1 MRQPEELRRAR
12 SELKAAL
19 DRYAAL
25 YDFSPAGYLT
35 LDTSGTI
42 MEANLRAGTLL
53 GVNQKE
59 LIGQSFGHFVAQDDQ
74 DTLQRHCQE
83 VFKTGTPQSCEVRLT
98 EKPGASCCVHLES
111 IVMYEEPGHRAYW
124 RTALLDITER
134 KRAEQE
140 QARLIEDLTRSQ
152 QHFQSLFHWIPSAV
166 GISTV
171 ADGRFIDVN
180 EGFSG
185 LTGYRREEVIGRT
198 TLELGM
204 WADPSQRAIV
214 IQEILEQGFL
224 HNREG
229 QLRTKS
235 GEIRSLMISVH
246 SIQLEGT
253 PCLIYLAHDITERK
267 LAEEAL
273 KVSERQFAS
282 FMDNL
287 PGFAWIKDAQGRHL
301 YANRLFQESLV
312 KHGDWKEKT
321 AFELWPR
328 EIAAKYEIDDQKV
341 LTSGAP
347 LQAIEPYV
355 QDGEVRHALV
365 SKFPIEDYKGVSG
378 LMGGIA
384 IDITERMQVEEAL
397 RKSEDRY
404 RALYQD
410 SPFMYFTVSADG
422 AILSVNRLGAES
434 LGFLVE
440 ELIGRPVLSIFHEE
454 DRAAARVSLDRSL
467 ANPTDLATWEFRK
480 VRKGGTILWVR
491 ETVRLIEDDCGA
503 LVMLLA
509 CEDITER
516 KRAEEALR
524 ESESRFRIM
533 ADTAPTLIWMSGL
546 DKLCIYFNQVWLDYT
561 GRTME
566 QELGKGWV
574 DSVHPGDFDRC
585 WKTYA
590 EAFDRREPF
599 QMEYRLRKADGH
611 YGWVFDKGVPR
622 YFPSGEFAGYI
633 GTCID
638 ITERKWAETA
648 LQASDAFTRAVLN
661 SLSAYVCVL
670 DKEGIIVATNDAWK
684 EFARQDVESAFISGE
699 VSDHYLDHCRHTIT
713 GDTVTDQAVLNGVED
728 VLAGRELGFSYEYA
742 CQLPTEER
750 WFLVRVT
757 PLKDARGVVISHT
770 DISRRVRM
778 GLALEQHAVLLGEKQ
793 KELESLAGKLIE
805 AQEGERKRIARELH
819 DDFNQRLAALSLELE
834 GMERAPLAPSELMV
848 QQLAAIRIQ
857 AGKLSDD
864 LHDLAYRLHPSLL
877 EHVGLEVAVRDHVAE
892 FAKRTGL
899 PVRFIVREV
908 PKTLSSEVATNLF
921 RVLQESLQNVSKH
934 AQATDVTV
942 RLSGSSKGIGLS
954 VRDNGKG
961 FDLEDKNASVKGLGV
976 VSMQER
982 ARGLGGFLRIH
993 SLPKNGTKVCV
1004 WIPHVQEDA

>member
-1 MRQPEELRRAR
+1 MENPD
-12 SELKAAL
+12 AA
-19 DRYAAL
+19 
-25 YDFSPAGYLT
+25 
-35 LDTSGTI
+35 
-42 MEANLRAGTLL
+42 
-53 GVNQKE
+53 
-59 LIGQSFGHFVAQDDQ
+59 
-74 DTLQRHCQE
+74 
-83 VFKTGTPQSCEVRLT
+83 
-98 EKPGASCCVHLES
+98 CCIHLES
-111 IVMYEEPGHRAYW
+111 IAMHEEPGHSAHW

-180 EGFSG
+180 EGLSR
-185 LTGYRREEVIGRT
+185 LTGYRREEVIGHT

-214 IQEILEQGFL
+214 IEEIRKQGFL

-246 SIQLEGT
+246 PIQLGAT
-253 PCLIYLAHDITERK
+253 PCLIYLAHDITDRK
-267 LAEEAL
+267 RAEEALRKSEDRYRALYQDSPFMYFTVSADGAILSVNQLGAESLGFLAEELVGRPVLSIFHEEDRAAARVSLDRSLANPTDLATWEFRKVRKDGATLWVRETVRLVEDDCGALVMLLACEDITERKRAEDAL

-312 KHGDWKEKT
+312 KHVDWKEKT
-321 AFELWPR
+321 SYELWPR
-328 EIAAKYEIDDQKV
+328 NIAGKYEIDDQKV
-341 LTSGAP
+341 LASGAP
-347 LQAIEPYV
+347 LQTIEPYV

-365 SKFPIEDYKGVSG
+365 SKFPIGDQMGVQG
-378 LMGGIA
+378 LMGGMA
-384 IDITERMQVEEAL
+384 I
-397 RKSEDRY
+397 
-404 RALYQD
+404 
-410 SPFMYFTVSADG
+410 
-422 AILSVNRLGAES
+422 
-434 LGFLVE
+434 
-440 ELIGRPVLSIFHEE
+440 
-454 DRAAARVSLDRSL
+454 
-467 ANPTDLATWEFRK
+467 
-480 VRKGGTILWVR
+480 
-491 ETVRLIEDDCGA
+491 
-503 LVMLLA
+503 
-509 CEDITER
+509 DITER

-546 DKLCIYFNQVWLDYT
+546 DKLCTYFNQVWLDYT

-566 QELGKGWV
+566 QELGNGWT
-574 DSVHPGDFDRC
+574 DGVHQEDFDLCR
-585 WKTYA
+585 KTYA

-599 QMEYRLRKADGH
+599 QMEYRLRKADGQ

-638 ITERKWAETA
+638 MTERKWAEAA
-648 LQASDAFTRAVLN
+648 LQASDVFTRAVLN
-661 SLSAYVCVL
+661 SLSAPVCVL
-670 DKEGIIVATNDAWK
+670 DKEGVIVTTNDPWR
-684 EFARQDVESAFISGE
+684 EFTKRQVDCAFIFGE
-699 VSDHYLDHCRHTIT
+699 VSDNYLDCCRRTT
-713 GDTVTDQAVLNGVED
+713 AGSLLEGQAILKGVED
-728 VLAGRELGFSYEYA
+728 VLMGSERSFIYEYA
-742 CQLPTEER
+742 CHVLEEEDC
-750 WFLVRVT
+750 WFLMRVT
-757 PLKDARGVVISHT
+757 PLKDAKGVVMSHT

-778 GLALEQHAVLLGEKQ
+778 GLALEKQTVLLGEKQ

-805 AQEGERKRIARELH
+805 AQEAERKRIARELH

-834 GMERAPLAPSELMV
+834 SMERAPIALPEPIAR
-848 QQLAAIRIQ
+848 QLAAIRVQ
-857 AGKLSDD
+857 AGMLSDD

-877 EHVGLEVAVRDHVAE
+877 EHVGLEVAARDHVSE

-899 PVRFIVREV
+899 SVRFIGREV
-908 PKTLSSEVATNLF
+908 PKTLSPEVATNLF

-942 RLSGSSKGIGLS
+942 RLSGSSKGVGLS

-961 FDLEDKNASVKGLGV
+961 FDFEDKSAGARGLGL

-982 ARGLGGFLRIH
+982 TRGLGGLLRIH
-993 SLPKNGTKVCV
+993 SLPRSGTKICA
-1004 WIPHVQEDA
+1004 WIPNLQEDA

>member
-1 MRQPEELRRAR
+1 MPQKEELRQAQIELEAAR
-12 SELKAAL
+12 
-19 DRYAAL
+19 DRYTEL
-25 YDFSPAGYLT
+25 YDFSPAGHLT
-35 LDTSGTI
+35 LDSHGTI
-42 MEANLRAGTLL
+42 VEANLRAGTLL
-53 GVNQKE
+53 GVNRKE

-74 DTLQRHCQE
+74 DTLHRHCQE
-83 VFKTGTPQSCEVRLT
+83 VFKSGTRQSCEVRLT
-98 EKPGASCCVHLES
+98 EKPDASCCVHLES
-111 IVMYEEPGHRAYW
+111 IAVQEEPGHSAHW

-152 QHFQSLFHWIPSAV
+152 KHFQSLFHWIPSAV
-166 GISTV
+166 GISTL
-171 ADGRFIDVN
+171 AEGRFIDVN

-214 IQEILEQGFL
+214 LQELQKQGSL

-229 QLRTKS
+229 LLRTKS

-246 SIQLEGT
+246 PIQLGAT
-253 PCLIYLAHDITERK
+253 PCLIYLAHDITDRK
-267 LAEEAL
+267 RA
-273 KVSERQFAS
+273 
-282 FMDNL
+282 
-287 PGFAWIKDAQGRHL
+287 
-301 YANRLFQESLV
+301 
-312 KHGDWKEKT
+312 
-321 AFELWPR
+321 
-328 EIAAKYEIDDQKV
+328 
-341 LTSGAP
+341 
-347 LQAIEPYV
+347 
-355 QDGEVRHALV
+355 
-365 SKFPIEDYKGVSG
+365 
-378 LMGGIA
+378 
-384 IDITERMQVEEAL
+384 EEAL

-422 AILSVNRLGAES
+422 AILSVNRLGVES
-434 LGFLVE
+434 LGFLAE
-440 ELIGRPVLSIFHEE
+440 ELIGRSVLSIFHEE

-480 VRKGGTILWVR
+480 VRKDGTILWVR
-491 ETVRLIEDDCGA
+491 ETVRLVEDDCGA
-503 LVMLLA
+503 LVALIA
-509 CEDITER
+509 CKDITER

-546 DKLCIYFNQVWLDYT
+546 DKLCTYFNQVWLDYT

-566 QELGKGWV
+566 QELGNGWTEG
-574 DSVHPGDFDRC
+574 VHQEDFDRC
-585 WKTYA
+585 RKTYA
-590 EAFDRREPF
+590 DAFDRREPF
-599 QMEYRLRKADGH
+599 QMEYRLRKADGQ

-638 ITERKWAETA
+638 ITERKWAEAA
-648 LQASDAFTRAVLN
+648 LQASDVFTRAVLN
-661 SLSAYVCVL
+661 SLSAQVCVL
-670 DKEGIIVATNDAWK
+670 DREGVILKTNDAWK
-684 EFARQDVESAFISGE
+684 ELVQRQADGIFAIGE
-699 VSDHYLDHCRHTIT
+699 VGDNYLDLCRHTTVGGIST
-713 GDTVTDQAVLNGVED
+713 GQAILKGIEQVLMGSELSFIHEYGCHLPEED
-728 VLAGRELGFSYEYA
+728 Y
-742 CQLPTEER
+742 
-750 WFLVRVT
+750 WFLIRVT
-757 PLKDARGVVISHT
+757 PLKDAKGVVISHT
-770 DISRRVRM
+770 DTSRRVRM
-778 GLALEQHAVLLGEKQ
+778 GLALEQKTVLLAEKQ

-805 AQEGERKRIARELH
+805 AQEAERKRIARELH

-834 GMERAPLAPSELMV
+834 SMERAPIALPEPITR
-848 QQLAAIRIQ
+848 QLAAIRVQ
-857 AGKLSDD
+857 TGMLSDD

-877 EHVGLEVAVRDHVAE
+877 EHVGLEVAARDHVSE

-899 PVRFIVREV
+899 SVRFIGREV
-908 PKTLSSEVATNLF
+908 PKTFSPEVATNLF

-942 RLSGSSKGIGLS
+942 RLSGSSKGVGLS

-961 FDLEDKNASVKGLGV
+961 FDFEDKNAGARGLGL

-982 ARGLGGFLRIH
+982 TRGLGGLLRIH
-993 SLPKNGTKVCV
+993 SLPRSGTKICA
-1004 WIPHVQEDA
+1004 WIPNLQEDA